1 MNRKRAVSLFFS
13 ILIFWS
19 TSTSHAQGFTDIE
32 KNWAKRYIDY
42 FYERN
47 LINGGG
53 NSRFYPDSPMKLED
67 MTVLLYSYLSRER
80 TIIRKSD
87 IAEGVFS
94 NASESKEEDILS
106 KQTSDPM
113 KLESEMGEKEF
124 NRAKND
130 DSIIFET
137 ERSVENPMEEVHN
150 EDLKDG
156 ALNEDRSDDSVS
168 PQEEEQDVQ
177 QTEELTSEPLTAQ
190 NNEAEIVKEREMEKE
205 GSKTGKISN
214 VPKEGEWGLLEEIT
228 LDNKF
233 SDQLLTRSRMY
244 RLLQS
249 YDSILER
256 NGTKSDKAETYL
268 QMFSDE
274 EDGSATL
281 ISPNQVISRA
291 EAMKI
296 LFDTFE
302 GEDLSA
308 DHTVELNLP
317 HISQVTPVYAP
328 VGCEPISLL
337 MGLRYRGYA
346 KDVSIRT
353 YLDKV
358 PRDKD
363 DPEVA
368 FAGSPYV
375 PNKNLRTTI
384 FPKPLSEYGKK
395 YGADVIDLTGK
406 DTEDLKQELYRGR
419 PVVAYVT
426 LYWRKPYYRTYR
438 IKGEKRT
445 YLRNNHALVLAGYDP
460 SSKKFLV
467 FDPYNVKGIKSKY
480 WVRENTFKEL
490 YEVRK
495 HAVSIR

>member
-1 MNRKRAVSLFFS
+1 MKRKRAVSLFFS

-47 LINGGG
+47 LITGGG
-53 NSRFYPDSPMKLED
+53 NSRFYPESPMKLED
-67 MTVLLYSYLSRER
+67 MTVLLYSYLSREHIKVR
-80 TIIRKSD
+80 ESD
-87 IAEGVFS
+87 IAEDSVS
-94 NASESKEEDILS
+94 DDSESKEEDLFS

-113 KLESEMGEKEF
+113 KQGSEMKEEEF

-130 DSIIFET
+130 DSITLET

-156 ALNEDRSDDSVS
+156 VLNEDGSDDSVS
-168 PQEEEQDVQ
+168 PQEEEKAVQ
-177 QTEELTSEPLTAQ
+177 QIEQWTSETLTAR
-190 NNEAEIVKEREMEKE
+190 NKEDEIMKEREMEKE
-205 GSKTGKISN
+205 GSKTGDISD
-214 VPKEGEWGLLEEIT
+214 VAKEGELGLLKEIA

-233 SDQLLTRSRMY
+233 SDQILTRRHMY
-244 RLLQS
+244 QLFQN
-249 YDSILER
+249 YDSIFER
-256 NGTKSDKAETYL
+256 SGIESDKAENYL
-268 QMFSDE
+268 RMFSE
-274 EDGSATL
+274 EKNGSLNLT
-281 ISPNQVISRA
+281 SPNQVINRS
-291 EAMKI
+291 EAIKI

-302 GEDLSA
+302 GGELFA
-308 DHTVELNLP
+308 DHTVELDLP
-317 HISQVTPVYAP
+317 YISQVTPVYAP

-363 DPEVA
+363 DPEIA

-384 FPKPLSEYGKK
+384 FPKPLAEYGKK
-395 YGADVIDLTGK
+395 YGADVINLTGK

-426 LYWRKPYYRTYR
+426 LYWRKPYYRSYR

-460 SSKKFLV
+460 SAKKFLV

-480 WVRENTFKEL
+480 WVRESTFKEL

-495 HAVSIR
+495 HAVAIR